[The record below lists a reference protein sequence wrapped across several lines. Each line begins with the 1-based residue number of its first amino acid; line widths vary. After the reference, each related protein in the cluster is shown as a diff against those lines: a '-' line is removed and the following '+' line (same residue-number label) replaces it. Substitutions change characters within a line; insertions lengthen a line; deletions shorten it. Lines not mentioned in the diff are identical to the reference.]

1 MLFYTP
7 HTWSHRWDPQ
17 HFPACWLEN
26 KPSPGPVVAGKS
38 MFWATDQTDFEIAVN
53 NSRVGFFWLFLPH
66 VKVIDFNMRQMSCCC
81 IYRLWKPV
89 WLTLLASTHLVAA
102 SGSVQTSV
110 MFWLFPEFWMVLLL
124 CWLLHVYCKA
134 LGAYSH
140 MFQIFFGCILWAWP
154 DNRTFL
160 HVGLWIPDNPWCLSR
175 LPLTLTSQN
184 CLEAEIWIIKQDKN
198 LTLAMLTWSLSD
210 VWLKPI

>member
-7 HTWSHRWDPQ
+7 HTWSHRGDPQ

-26 KPSPGPVVAGKS
+26 KPSPGPVEAGKS

-53 NSRVGFFWLFLPH
+53 NSRVGGFFWLFLPH

-81 IYRLWKPV
+81 IYKLIPSV
-89 WLTLLASTHLVAA
+89 EEAGLITVTLLASTHLQLVAA

-110 MFWLFPEFWMVLLL
+110 VFWLFSEFWMVLLL
-124 CWLLHVYCKA
+124 CWLLHVCCKA

-140 MFQIFFGCILWAWP
+140 MFQIFWLY
-154 DNRTFL
+154 L
-160 HVGLWIPDNPWCLSR
+160 VGLARQQNVPACGSVDPW
-175 LPLTLTSQN
+175 
-184 CLEAEIWIIKQDKN
+184 
-198 LTLAMLTWSLSD
+198 
-210 VWLKPI
+210 